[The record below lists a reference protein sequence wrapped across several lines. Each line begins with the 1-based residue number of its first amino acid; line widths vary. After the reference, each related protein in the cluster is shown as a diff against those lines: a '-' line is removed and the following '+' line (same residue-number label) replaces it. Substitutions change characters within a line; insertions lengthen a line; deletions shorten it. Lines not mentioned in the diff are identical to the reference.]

1 MSNVVANLY
10 VVGMG
15 IGVVFVGLISIIIL
29 CYIISAFCRI
39 GQKDT
44 SAETPVGSAPAVTAQ
59 VPVEN
64 RQEIIAA
71 VSAAL
76 AEEMGTDVSAI
87 RILSFK
93 KI

>member
-1 MSNVVANLY
+1 MSNVVDNLY

-15 IGVVFVGLISIIIL
+15 LGVVFVGLISIIIL
-29 CYIISAFCRI
+29 CYIIGAICMSS
-39 GQKDT
+39 GEK
-44 SAETPVGSAPAVTAQ
+44 AEAAVAPSPAAVPAPA
-59 VPVEN
+59 PIEN
-64 RQEIIAA
+64 RGEVIAA

-76 AEEMGTDVSAI
+76 AEDMGTDVSAI